1 MSITGT
7 VNPIRKVLHTYI
19 GFPENLKN
27 LHHWVEQT
35 SVFLFHKKKLQINS
49 YLILLKP
56 KNTKELP
63 KTKAENFSTH
73 KQQKMIDSS
82 LPPHTKILNCNKYN
96 DREK

>member
-19 GFPENLKN
+19 GFPENL
-27 LHHWVEQT
+27 HHWVEQT
-35 SVFLFHKKKLQINS
+35 SVFLLHKKKLQINS

-63 KTKAENFSTH
+63 KTKTENFSTH
-73 KQQKMIDSS
+73 KQQKMIDS
-82 LPPHTKILNCNKYN
+82 PHQNFKLQQIQ
-96 DREK
+96 